1 MGSVSHEQEPAAPA
15 PQGDASP
22 MGRYGPQVSITR
34 FDTAPRELE
43 WQLPLDGELY
53 RLIPGPDRPDY
64 SLLVL
69 ERPLHFYP
77 APGFDIGRVE
87 SEQRVEDRKGRPMV
101 RVHALLV
108 CARFVGQQLQ
118 PGMHDL
124 AVNIAY
130 VIDNSLARD
139 AVVDFSKIEVAAT
152 GFISEGHRG
161 RVSTVGDATAA
172 TAEPANTPGDTSGDT
187 AVADARDDGV
197 AGGTAD
203 DVVADAARVLRDG
216 VAAHRGRPVDRL
228 SATLVV
234 GPDHRLAGLSGNA
247 DGEAPVPTPE
257 TFEQLNG
264 VLARLAGLDEGA
276 AAPSSDASEQ
286 PDHAGGSRR
295 FTVRV
300 EGDSVVLE
308 KSSGASA

>member
-1 MGSVSHEQEPAAPA
+1 MGTVSHEQEPAAPA
-15 PQGDASP
+15 PRGGASP
-22 MGRYGPQVSITR
+22 MGRYGPLVSITH

-43 WQLPLDGELY
+43 WQLPLEGELY

-77 APGFDIGRVE
+77 ATGFDLGRVE
-87 SEQRVEDRKGRPMV
+87 ADQQVEDRKGRPMV

-108 CARFVGQQLQ
+108 CARFVGQQLH

-139 AVVDFSKIEVAAT
+139 AVVDFAKIEVAAV
-152 GFISEGHRG
+152 GFISEGH
-161 RVSTVGDATAA
+161 VSG
-172 TAEPANTPGDTSGDT
+172 PSTPGE
-187 AVADARDDGV
+187 ADAPAEAASTD
-197 AGGTAD
+197 D

-234 GPDHRLAGLSGNA
+234 GADHRLAGLSGNA

-257 TFEQLNG
+257 TFEQVNE
-264 VLARLAGLDEGA
+264 VLARLDGLAGGPAGA
-276 AAPSSDASEQ
+276 AEDSSVQDGA
-286 PDHAGGSRR
+286 RR

-308 KSSGASA
+308 KNRDASA

>member
-1 MGSVSHEQEPAAPA
+1 MGSVPHQQESAEDASPAT
-15 PQGDASP
+15 DSP
-22 MGRYGPQVSITR
+22 MGRYGPQVAVTR

-43 WQLPLDGELY
+43 WQLPLEGELY

-77 APGFDIGRVE
+77 APGFDLGRVE

-108 CARFVGQQLQ
+108 CARFVGQQLH
-118 PGMHDL
+118 PGMRDL

-139 AVVDFSKIEVAAT
+139 EVVDFAKIEVAAV
-152 GFISEGHRG
+152 GFLNEGHAGQPAPEGTRAAG
-161 RVSTVGDATAA
+161 AAVVPGKGDVD
-172 TAEPANTPGDTSGDT
+172 E
-187 AVADARDDGV
+187 
-197 AGGTAD
+197 
-203 DVVADAARVLRDG
+203 VVADAARLLRDA
-216 VAAHRGRPVDRL
+216 VAAHRGRPVERL
-228 SATLVV
+228 TVTFVV
-234 GPDHRLAGLSGNA
+234 GDDHRLAGLSGNA

-257 TFEQLNG
+257 TFEQLNA
-264 VLARLAGLDEGA
+264 VLARLGQLSNDAPAG
-276 AAPSSDASEQ
+276 Q
-286 PDHAGGSRR
+286 PHSGTDGPREPGSTARSTRR

-300 EGDSVVLE
+300 EGESVVHE
-308 KSSGASA
+308 RDPGAPA

>member
-1 MGSVSHEQEPAAPA
+1 
-15 PQGDASP
+15 
-22 MGRYGPQVSITR
+22 
-34 FDTAPRELE
+34 
-43 WQLPLDGELY
+43 
-53 RLIPGPDRPDY
+53 
-64 SLLVL
+64 
-69 ERPLHFYP
+69 
-77 APGFDIGRVE
+77 
-87 SEQRVEDRKGRPMV
+87 MV

-108 CARFVGQQLQ
+108 CARFVGQQLH

-139 AVVDFSKIEVAAT
+139 AVVDFAKIEVAAV
-152 GFISEGHRG
+152 GFISEGH
-161 RVSTVGDATAA
+161 VSG
-172 TAEPANTPGDTSGDT
+172 PSTPGE
-187 AVADARDDGV
+187 ADAPAEAASTD
-197 AGGTAD
+197 D

-234 GPDHRLAGLSGNA
+234 GADHRLAGLSGNA

-257 TFEQLNG
+257 TFEQVNE
-264 VLARLAGLDEGA
+264 VLARLDGLAGGPAGA
-276 AAPSSDASEQ
+276 AEDSSVQDGA
-286 PDHAGGSRR
+286 RR

-308 KSSGASA
+308 KNRDASA

>member
-1 MGSVSHEQEPAAPA
+1 
-15 PQGDASP
+15 

-87 SEQRVEDRKGRPMV
+87 ADQRVEDRKGRPMV

-139 AVVDFSKIEVAAT
+139 ALVDFSKIEVAAV

-161 RVSTVGDATAA
+161 RLSTVGDAAA
-172 TAEPANTPGDTSGDT
+172 ATTEPAETAEPSEPSEPSDTPGDTAG
-187 AVADARDDGV
+187 ADAPDDVV

-234 GPDHRLAGLSGNA
+234 GADHRLAGLSGNA

-257 TFEQLNG
+257 TFEQVNG
-264 VLARLAGLDEGA
+264 VLSRLAGLDEGA
-276 AAPSSDASEQ
+276 AASASETTEQ